1 MVVICAGTSGYKGT
15 FDIRYQWMR
24 QKRFQ
29 GSHFA
34 NLAQC
39 RSFNKLVCQEL
50 VKPCLTRVFDFE
62 DLPEAHQI
70 MFENKELFGNFAI
83 RIGSH
88 REG

>member
-1 MVVICAGTSGYKGT
+1 
-15 FDIRYQWMR
+15 
-24 QKRFQ
+24 
-29 GSHFA
+29 
-34 NLAQC
+34 
-39 RSFNKLVCQEL
+39 LVCQEL